1 VSASLLLVLLKYG
14 DSEAATNVLRIEYID
29 SKMTELRQTQ
39 SSFIAPG
46 SSATQFAEARSASA
60 SVASDAHRERQP
72 AGLGKLQEIDL
83 GPDATA
89 QNIARTEAA
98 TRRLENGTAGM
109 DGEEAACDG
118 KVKLGKDGKPWKGR
132 KRRNSEDVKRDML
145 VEEVL
150 RESRCEFINCLH
162 VYSHDLI
169 AMLIF

>member
-1 VSASLLLVLLKYG
+1 MR

-39 SSFIAPG
+39 SSFIAPR

-60 SVASDAHRERQP
+60 SVANDAHRERQP

-98 TRRLENGTAGM
+98 TKRLGNGTAAM
-109 DGEEAACDG
+109 DEEESAREG
-118 KVKLGKDGKPWKGR
+118 KVRLGKDGKPWKGR

-162 VYSHDLI
+162 VYSHDLTTT
-169 AMLIF
+169 LIF